1 MSSENGKFDKR
12 KYDYQYTKDHYKR
25 IALNLHNAEYDQL
38 QAHIIS
44 RNENIT
50 ANVLS
55 SPRWSVILK
64 NKGSSSGVSLCSAA
78 IFKE

>member
-50 ANVLS
+50 AFIK
-55 SPRWSVILK
+55 R
-64 NKGSSSGVSLCSAA
+64 A
-78 IFKE
+78 IFSQMERDSKE